1 MSAVTID
8 KVKIF
13 TSGNSQ
19 AIRLPKKF
27 RLPGQTARIKRHGK
41 SLVITPE
48 EDVWVR
54 FDRGVAGLSGIMAEF
69 KREQPDKN
77 DRRKSFL
84 P

>member
-1 MSAVTID
+1 MEMPTVNL
-8 KVKIF
+8 VRIF

-54 FDRGVAGLSGIMAEF
+54 FDRGLAGLSGVMADF
-69 KREQPDKN
+69 KREQPDKP

>member
-1 MSAVTID
+1 MDAVTVD
-8 KVKIF
+8 KVRIF

-48 EDVWVR
+48 EDAWMR
-54 FDRGVAGLSGIMAEF
+54 FDRGVAGLSDVMANF
-69 KREQPDKN
+69 QRKQPDKP
-77 DRRKSFL
+77 DQRKSFL

>member
-1 MSAVTID
+1 MEMPTVNL
-8 KVKIF
+8 VRIF

-54 FDRGVAGLSGIMAEF
+54 FDRGLAGLSGVMADF
-69 KREQPDKN
+69 KRGQPDKP